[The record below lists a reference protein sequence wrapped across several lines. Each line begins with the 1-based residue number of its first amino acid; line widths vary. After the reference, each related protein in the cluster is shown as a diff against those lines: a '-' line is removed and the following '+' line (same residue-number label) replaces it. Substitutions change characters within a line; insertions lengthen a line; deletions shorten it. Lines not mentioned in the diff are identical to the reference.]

1 MNVKNREGSDLAPL
15 GAPQRHPTAKLVSF
29 GSDLK
34 GRIRVIFVSKQEVLS
49 VFSLEASKVIVKL
62 MDISISVTNK
72 GGQVVIS
79 SQALLGGGTIR
90 IKGTSNQEL
99 SPINLLV

>member
-1 MNVKNREGSDLAPL
+1 MHGEGSDLAPL
-15 GAPQRHPTAKLVSF
+15 GAPQRHPATKLVSF

-49 VFSLEASKVIVKL
+49 VFSLEASKVVVKL
-62 MDISISVTNK
+62 MDISISVTNI

-79 SQALLGGGTIR
+79 SQALLGGGTFR